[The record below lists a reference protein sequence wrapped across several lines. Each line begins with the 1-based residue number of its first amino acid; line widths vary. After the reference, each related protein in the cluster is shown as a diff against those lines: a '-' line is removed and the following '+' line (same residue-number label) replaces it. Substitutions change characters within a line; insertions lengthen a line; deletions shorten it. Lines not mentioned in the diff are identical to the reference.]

1 MNPIIFKN
9 ITHKYISAVVL
20 NNISLEI
27 EENLITVMVGRSGG
41 GKSTLLQIINGLI
54 KPTSG
59 EVYVL
64 GKPLDYTRI
73 SEIRLQ
79 IGYAVQGTSLFPH
92 MTIYE
97 NISILGRISNNHIN
111 GLNERTDA
119 LIKLVNLNQEYLQK
133 YPYQLSGGEQQR
145 VGLCRAI
152 FLNPKIFLLDEAFGA
167 LDAITRNEVHAE
179 LLKLQKFEPRTIV
192 MVTHDLREALKLG
205 DRIMI
210 VEKGEVQQF
219 GTKDEILNSPAN
231 DFVRDFIRTQ
241 R

>member
-9 ITHKYISAVVL
+9 INHRYTTDVVL
-20 NNISLEI
+20 KDISLEI
-27 EENLITVMVGRSGG
+27 EKNLITVMVGRSGG

-64 GKPLDYTRI
+64 GKTLDYNRI
-73 SEIRLQ
+73 SELRLK

-92 MTIYE
+92 MTVYE
-97 NISILGRISNNHIN
+97 NISILGRISNNHVN
-111 GLNERTDA
+111 GVRERTDA
-119 LIKLVNLNQEYLQK
+119 LIKLVNLNQEYLDK
-133 YPYQLSGGEQQR
+133 YPFQLSGGEQQR

-167 LDAITRNEVHAE
+167 LDAITRNEIHTE
-179 LLKLQKFEPRTIV
+179 LLRLQKFEPRTIV

-219 GTKDEILNSPAN
+219 GTKAEILNNPVN
-231 DFVRDFIRTQ
+231 DFVREFIQTQ

>member
-9 ITHKYISAVVL
+9 ITHSYTSDVVL
-20 NNISLEI
+20 NDISFEI

-54 KPTSG
+54 IPTSG
-59 EVYVL
+59 EVFVL

-73 SEIRLQ
+73 TEIRLN
-79 IGYAVQGTSLFPH
+79 IGYAVQGTNLFPH
-92 MTIYE
+92 MTVFE
-97 NISILGRISNNHIN
+97 NISILGRISDHHSN
-111 GLNERTDA
+111 GLKDRTDS
-119 LIKLVNLNQEYLQK
+119 LMKLVNLNPEYLEK

-167 LDAITRNEVHAE
+167 LDAFTRSEIHTE

-210 VEKGEVQQF
+210 VEKGAIQQF
-219 GTKDEILNSPAN
+219 GTKDEILNNPVN
-231 DFVRDFIRTQ
+231 DFVREFIQTQ
-241 R
+241 K